1 MRSIDA
7 SAELAANGR
16 LLAEIFGVYTQ
27 CMHLHVSTTRTLMD
41 KKTEDLTRF
50 GSSWGSELCQAIHQ
64 DENKHDRALRLYQC
78 PGGALLGWLFDE
90 ARLRQQ
96 TLDELAENL
105 GVTPGYL
112 MQISRG
118 LRPASQI
125 SQALTV
131 ACARYL
137 GVAPV
142 VIKLVS
148 GSLSMADFTTGVGSS
163 ESELPALDVLRE
175 LPDLVRWLQRA
186 ALESDES
193 QFAAI
198 HGHRDTSIRR

>member
-1 MRSIDA
+1 
-7 SAELAANGR
+7 
-16 LLAEIFGVYTQ
+16 
-27 CMHLHVSTTRTLMD
+27 MD
-41 KKTEDLTRF
+41 KETEDLTRF

-118 LRPASQI
+118 LRPTSQI

-148 GSLSMADFTTGVGSS
+148 GSLSMTDFTVGFSSS
-163 ESELPALDVLRE
+163 ESELPALDVLRNCRTWSAGCSE
-175 LPDLVRWLQRA
+175 PRWSLMSRSLRRFTDIAIRQSCVRFNMIEITLSPESVIFFQR
-186 ALESDES
+186 S
-193 QFAAI
+193 
-198 HGHRDTSIRR
+198 RKV